1 MQKAKAKKANVAYY
15 TIPVDFEITGNFI
28 GYIKFKRQL
37 SLSQKMLNFDKESI
51 KVVKGDSTGA
61 IKVNGT
67 LTIVGLTDEFF
78 KIILILLIYSL
89 YSNLVQADSHD
100 KDKNIIEKAK
110 EINKK
115 VKAEQAIQSANISSE
130 VGNEEPLPLNDP
142 FVGDGSLGGGNSIK
156 LIAATD
162 EDRKDLSVFNY
173 KLVGVVEG
181 DEDMFASLIDENGD
195 VLTLALFEE
204 LTPGV
209 RLIALDTKEIVF
221 EREKDSLVVINF
233 KNQIIERNK

>member
-1 MQKAKAKKANVAYY
+1 MN
-15 TIPVDFEITGNFI
+15 
-28 GYIKFKRQL
+28 
-37 SLSQKMLNFDKESI
+37 
-51 KVVKGDSTGA
+51 
-61 IKVNGT
+61 
-67 LTIVGLTDEFF
+67 FF
-78 KIILILLIYSL
+78 KIILTLLILSF
-89 YSNLVQADSHD
+89 YSNLAQADSHD
-100 KDKNIIEKAK
+100 KDQNIIDKAK

-115 VKAEQAIQSANISSE
+115 VKAEQAIQNANISSE
-130 VGNEEPLPLNDP
+130 VGSEEPLPLNDP

-181 DEDMFASLIDENGD
+181 DEDMYASLIDENGD

-221 EREKDSLVVINF
+221 EREKESLVVINF
-233 KNQIIERNK
+233 KNQIIERNKQ

>member
-1 MQKAKAKKANVAYY
+1 MN
-15 TIPVDFEITGNFI
+15 
-28 GYIKFKRQL
+28 
-37 SLSQKMLNFDKESI
+37 
-51 KVVKGDSTGA
+51 
-61 IKVNGT
+61 
-67 LTIVGLTDEFF
+67 FF
-78 KIILILLIYSL
+78 KIILTLLILSF
-89 YSNLVQADSHD
+89 YSNLAQADSHD
-100 KDKNIIEKAK
+100 KDQNIIDKAK

-115 VKAEQAIQSANISSE
+115 VKAEQAIQNANISSE
-130 VGNEEPLPLNDP
+130 VGSEEPLPLNDP

-181 DEDMFASLIDENGD
+181 DEDMYASLIDENGD

-221 EREKDSLVVINF
+221 EREKESLVVINF

>member
-1 MQKAKAKKANVAYY
+1 MN
-15 TIPVDFEITGNFI
+15 
-28 GYIKFKRQL
+28 
-37 SLSQKMLNFDKESI
+37 
-51 KVVKGDSTGA
+51 
-61 IKVNGT
+61 
-67 LTIVGLTDEFF
+67 FF

-89 YSNLVQADSHD
+89 YSNLAKVDSHD

-110 EINKK
+110 EINQK

-181 DEDMFASLIDENGD
+181 DENMFASLIDENGD

>member
-1 MQKAKAKKANVAYY
+1 MN
-15 TIPVDFEITGNFI
+15 
-28 GYIKFKRQL
+28 
-37 SLSQKMLNFDKESI
+37 
-51 KVVKGDSTGA
+51 
-61 IKVNGT
+61 
-67 LTIVGLTDEFF
+67 FF

-110 EINKK
+110 EINQK

-173 KLVGVVEG
+173 KLVGIVEG
-181 DEDMFASLIDENGD
+181 DQDMYASLIDENGD

>member
-1 MQKAKAKKANVAYY
+1 MN
-15 TIPVDFEITGNFI
+15 
-28 GYIKFKRQL
+28 
-37 SLSQKMLNFDKESI
+37 
-51 KVVKGDSTGA
+51 
-61 IKVNGT
+61 
-67 LTIVGLTDEFF
+67 FF

-181 DEDMFASLIDENGD
+181 DENMFASLIDENGD

-221 EREKDSLVVINF
+221 EREKESLVVINF

>member
-1 MQKAKAKKANVAYY
+1 MN
-15 TIPVDFEITGNFI
+15 
-28 GYIKFKRQL
+28 
-37 SLSQKMLNFDKESI
+37 
-51 KVVKGDSTGA
+51 
-61 IKVNGT
+61 
-67 LTIVGLTDEFF
+67 FF
-78 KIILILLIYSL
+78 KIILVLLILSF
-89 YSNLVQADSHD
+89 YSNLAQADSHD
-100 KDKNIIEKAK
+100 KDQNIIDKAK

-115 VKAEQAIQSANISSE
+115 VKAEQAIQNANISSE
-130 VGNEEPLPLNDP
+130 VGSEEPLPLNDP

-173 KLVGVVEG
+173 KLVGIVEG
-181 DEDMFASLIDENGD
+181 DEDMYASLIDQNGD

-221 EREKDSLVVINF
+221 EREKESLVVINF

>member
-1 MQKAKAKKANVAYY
+1 M
-15 TIPVDFEITGNFI
+15 NF
-28 GYIKFKRQL
+28 FR
-37 SLSQKMLNFDKESI
+37 
-51 KVVKGDSTGA
+51 
-61 IKVNGT
+61 
-67 LTIVGLTDEFF
+67 
-78 KIILILLIYSL
+78 IILILLIFSF
-89 YSNLVQADSHD
+89 YSNLAQADSHN
-100 KDKNIIEKAK
+100 KDQNIIEKAK

-115 VKAEQAIQSANISSE
+115 VKAEQAIQNANISSE
-130 VGNEEPLPLNDP
+130 VGSEEPLPLNDP

-173 KLVGVVEG
+173 KLVGIVEG
-181 DEDMFASLIDENGD
+181 DEDMYASLIDENGD

>member
-1 MQKAKAKKANVAYY
+1 MN
-15 TIPVDFEITGNFI
+15 
-28 GYIKFKRQL
+28 
-37 SLSQKMLNFDKESI
+37 
-51 KVVKGDSTGA
+51 
-61 IKVNGT
+61 
-67 LTIVGLTDEFF
+67 FF

-110 EINKK
+110 EINQKD
-115 VKAEQAIQSANISSE
+115 KAEQAIQSANISSE

-173 KLVGVVEG
+173 KLVGIVEG
-181 DEDMFASLIDENGD
+181 DQDMYASLIDENGD

>member
-1 MQKAKAKKANVAYY
+1 M
-15 TIPVDFEITGNFI
+15 NF
-28 GYIKFKRQL
+28 FR
-37 SLSQKMLNFDKESI
+37 
-51 KVVKGDSTGA
+51 
-61 IKVNGT
+61 
-67 LTIVGLTDEFF
+67 
-78 KIILILLIYSL
+78 IILILLSFL
-89 YSNLVQADSHD
+89 VYSNSSLSDSHD
-100 KDKNIIEKAK
+100 KEQNIIDKAK

-115 VKAEQAIQSANISSE
+115 VKAEQAIKSANISSE
-130 VGNEEPLPLNDP
+130 TGSEEPLPLNDP

-156 LIAATD
+156 LIAATE

-173 KLVGVVEG
+173 KLVGIVEG
-181 DEDMFASLIDENGD
+181 DENMYASLIDENGE

-209 RLIALDTKEIVF
+209 RLIALDNKEIVF

>member
-1 MQKAKAKKANVAYY
+1 MN
-15 TIPVDFEITGNFI
+15 
-28 GYIKFKRQL
+28 
-37 SLSQKMLNFDKESI
+37 
-51 KVVKGDSTGA
+51 
-61 IKVNGT
+61 
-67 LTIVGLTDEFF
+67 FF
-78 KIILILLIYSL
+78 KIILILLIFSFYL
-89 YSNLVQADSHD
+89 NLAQADSHD
-100 KDKNIIEKAK
+100 KDQNIIEKAK

-115 VKAEQAIQSANISSE
+115 VKAEEAIKSSNISSE
-130 VGNEEPLPLNDP
+130 IGNEEPLPLNDP

-181 DEDMFASLIDENGD
+181 DEDMYASLIDENGD

-221 EREKDSLVVINF
+221 EREKESLVVINF

>member
-1 MQKAKAKKANVAYY
+1 M
-15 TIPVDFEITGNFI
+15 NF
-28 GYIKFKRQL
+28 FR
-37 SLSQKMLNFDKESI
+37 
-51 KVVKGDSTGA
+51 
-61 IKVNGT
+61 
-67 LTIVGLTDEFF
+67 
-78 KIILILLIYSL
+78 IILILLIFSF
-89 YSNLVQADSHD
+89 YSNLAQADSHD
-100 KDKNIIEKAK
+100 KDQNIIEKAK

-115 VKAEQAIQSANISSE
+115 VKAEQAIQNANISSE
-130 VGNEEPLPLNDP
+130 VGSEEPLPLNDP

-173 KLVGVVEG
+173 KLVGIVEG
-181 DEDMFASLIDENGD
+181 DEDMYASLIDENGD

>member
-1 MQKAKAKKANVAYY
+1 M
-15 TIPVDFEITGNFI
+15 NF
-28 GYIKFKRQL
+28 FR
-37 SLSQKMLNFDKESI
+37 
-51 KVVKGDSTGA
+51 
-61 IKVNGT
+61 
-67 LTIVGLTDEFF
+67 
-78 KIILILLIYSL
+78 IILILLIFSF
-89 YSNLVQADSHD
+89 YSNLAQADSHD
-100 KDKNIIEKAK
+100 KDQNIIEKAK

-115 VKAEQAIQSANISSE
+115 VKAEQAIQNANISSE
-130 VGNEEPLPLNDP
+130 VGSEEPLPLNDP

-181 DEDMFASLIDENGD
+181 DEDMYASLIDENGD

>member
-1 MQKAKAKKANVAYY
+1 M
-15 TIPVDFEITGNFI
+15 NF
-28 GYIKFKRQL
+28 FR
-37 SLSQKMLNFDKESI
+37 
-51 KVVKGDSTGA
+51 
-61 IKVNGT
+61 
-67 LTIVGLTDEFF
+67 
-78 KIILILLIYSL
+78 IILILLIFSF
-89 YSNLVQADSHD
+89 YSNLAQADSHD
-100 KDKNIIEKAK
+100 KDQNIIDKAK

-115 VKAEQAIQSANISSE
+115 VKAEQAIQNANISSE
-130 VGNEEPLPLNDP
+130 VGSEEPLPLNDP

-181 DEDMFASLIDENGD
+181 DEDMYASLIDENGD

-221 EREKDSLVVINF
+221 EREKESLVVINF

>member
-1 MQKAKAKKANVAYY
+1 M
-15 TIPVDFEITGNFI
+15 
-28 GYIKFKRQL
+28 
-37 SLSQKMLNFDKESI
+37 S
-51 KVVKGDSTGA
+51 
-61 IKVNGT
+61 
-67 LTIVGLTDEFF
+67 FF
-78 KIILILLIYSL
+78 RIILILLIFSF
-89 YSNLVQADSHD
+89 YSNLAQADSHD
-100 KDKNIIEKAK
+100 KDQNIIDKAK

-115 VKAEQAIQSANISSE
+115 VKAEQAIQNANISSE
-130 VGNEEPLPLNDP
+130 VGSEEPLPLNDP

-181 DEDMFASLIDENGD
+181 DEDMYASLIDENGD

-221 EREKDSLVVINF
+221 EREKESLVVINF

>member
-1 MQKAKAKKANVAYY
+1 MN
-15 TIPVDFEITGNFI
+15 
-28 GYIKFKRQL
+28 
-37 SLSQKMLNFDKESI
+37 
-51 KVVKGDSTGA
+51 
-61 IKVNGT
+61 
-67 LTIVGLTDEFF
+67 FF
-78 KIILILLIYSL
+78 KIILILLIFSFYSSL
-89 YSNLVQADSHD
+89 AQADSHD

-110 EINKK
+110 EINQK
-115 VKAEQAIQSANISSE
+115 VKAEQAIQNANISSE
-130 VGNEEPLPLNDP
+130 VGSEEPLPLNDP

-173 KLVGVVEG
+173 KLVGIVEG
-181 DEDMFASLIDENGD
+181 DQDMYASLIDENGD

-221 EREKDSLVVINF
+221 EREKDSLVVKNF

>member
-1 MQKAKAKKANVAYY
+1 MN
-15 TIPVDFEITGNFI
+15 
-28 GYIKFKRQL
+28 
-37 SLSQKMLNFDKESI
+37 
-51 KVVKGDSTGA
+51 
-61 IKVNGT
+61 
-67 LTIVGLTDEFF
+67 FF

-110 EINKK
+110 EINQK

-181 DEDMFASLIDENGD
+181 EENMFASLIDENGD

>member
-1 MQKAKAKKANVAYY
+1 MN
-15 TIPVDFEITGNFI
+15 
-28 GYIKFKRQL
+28 
-37 SLSQKMLNFDKESI
+37 
-51 KVVKGDSTGA
+51 
-61 IKVNGT
+61 
-67 LTIVGLTDEFF
+67 FF
-78 KIILILLIYSL
+78 KIILILLIFSFYL
-89 YSNLVQADSHD
+89 NLAQADSHD
-100 KDKNIIEKAK
+100 KDQNIIEKAK

-115 VKAEQAIQSANISSE
+115 VKAEEAIKSSNISSE
-130 VGNEEPLPLNDP
+130 IGNEEPLPLNDP

-173 KLVGVVEG
+173 KLVGIVEG
-181 DEDMFASLIDENGD
+181 DQDMYASLIDENGD